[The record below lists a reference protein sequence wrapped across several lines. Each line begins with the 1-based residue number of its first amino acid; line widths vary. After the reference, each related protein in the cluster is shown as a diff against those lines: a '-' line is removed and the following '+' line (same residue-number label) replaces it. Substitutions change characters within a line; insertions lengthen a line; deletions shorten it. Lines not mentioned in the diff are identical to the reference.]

1 MALLQFSPMAY
12 IKYFALNAPMILA
25 AFVIFASA
33 FNKDIKGLVFMAGA
47 VIIMFIGQFI
57 SSSLGRRP
65 PKTTSLKSL
74 ATCNMFSLG
83 NSGWGYEWSAPAPNA
98 LFLAYAATYFI
109 AAMAFH
115 QNFNWALLGMLIVI
129 MTTNAGFR
137 LKLLHCGTSIDLLFG
152 WTFGIIWGLIWYGCM
167 AMMEAQ
173 HDGTISLTYFG
184 DDSGVDKC
192 KLTKKKFKCR
202 NI

>member
-1 MALLQFSPMAY
+1 MALLKFSPMAY
-12 IKYFALNAPMILA
+12 IKYYALNAPMILA

-33 FNKDIKGLVFMAGA
+33 FNKDIKGLVFMVGA
-47 VIIMFIGQFI
+47 VIVMFWGQFM
-57 SSSLGRRP
+57 SSTFGRKT
-65 PKTTSLKSL
+65 PKNMDE
-74 ATCNMFSLG
+74 AACNMFSS
-83 NSGWGYEWSAPAPNA
+83 SGWGFEWSAPAPNA

-115 QNFNWALLGMLIVI
+115 QNFNWALLGMLILI
-129 MTTNAGFR
+129 MTTNAVFR
-137 LKLLHCGTSIDLLFG
+137 LKLLHCGTSIDLLLG
-152 WTFGIIWGLIWYGCM
+152 WGFGIIWGIIWYCFM
-167 AMMEAQ
+167 TVIERQ
-173 HDGTISLTYFG
+173 RDYTISLTYFG

>member
-1 MALLQFSPMAY
+1 MALLKFSPMAY

-33 FNKDIKGLVFMAGA
+33 FNQDIKGLVFMAGA

-57 SSSLGRRP
+57 SSALGRKP
-65 PKTTSLKSL
+65 PENIDL
-74 ATCNMFSLG
+74 AACNMFSS
-83 NSGWGYEWSAPAPNA
+83 SGWGFEWSAPAPNA

-129 MTTNAGFR
+129 VVANAGCR
-137 LKLLHCGTSIDLLFG
+137 LKLLHCCTSIDLLFG
-152 WTFGIIWGLIWYGCM
+152 WTFGIIWGILWYGCM
-167 AMMEAQ
+167 AMIESQ
-173 HDGTISLTYFG
+173 NDGAISLTYFG
-184 DDSGVDKC
+184 DDNSGDKC
-192 KLTKKKFKCR
+192 KLTNKKFKCR

>member
-1 MALLQFSPMAY
+1 MAY

-33 FNKDIKGLVFMAGA
+33 FNKDIKGPVFMVGA

-57 SSSLGRRP
+57 SSTLGRKP
-65 PKTTSLKSL
+65 PKNIDLE
-74 ATCNMFSLG
+74 ACNMFSS
-83 NSGWGYEWSAPAPNA
+83 SGWGFEWSAPAPNA

-109 AAMAFH
+109 APMAFH
-115 QNFNWALLGMLIVI
+115 QNFNWGLLGILIVI
-129 MTTNAGFR
+129 MVTNAGFR
-137 LKLLHCGTSIDLLFG
+137 LKLLHCVRPGDLVLGVIFG
-152 WTFGIIWGLIWYGCM
+152 SIWGILWYGCM
-167 AMMEAQ
+167 AMIESQ
-173 HDGTISLTYFG
+173 HDGAINLTYFG
-184 DDSGVDKC
+184 DDNSGDKC

>member
-1 MALLQFSPMAY
+1 MALLKFSPMAY
-12 IKYFALNAPMILA
+12 IKYYALNAPMILA

-33 FNKDIKGLVFMAGA
+33 FNKDIKGLIFMAGA

-57 SSSLGRRP
+57 SSSLGRTP
-65 PKTTSLKSL
+65 PKNIDL
-74 ATCNMFSLG
+74 AACNMFSS
-83 NSGWGYEWSAPAPNA
+83 SGWGFEWSAPAPNA

-129 MTTNAGFR
+129 MATNAGFR

-152 WTFGIIWGLIWYGCM
+152 WTFGIIWGILWYGCM
-167 AMMEAQ
+167 AMIEAQ
-173 HDGTISLTYFG
+173 HDGAISLTYFG
-184 DDSGVDKC
+184 DDSSGDKC

-202 NI
+202 NV

>member
-1 MALLQFSPMAY
+1 MALLKFSPMAY

-33 FNKDIKGLVFMAGA
+33 FNKDIKGLIFMAGA

-57 SSSLGRRP
+57 SSALGRKP
-65 PKTTSLKSL
+65 TENIDL
-74 ATCNMFSLG
+74 AACNMFSS
-83 NSGWGYEWSAPAPNA
+83 SGWGFEWSAPAPNA

-152 WTFGIIWGLIWYGCM
+152 WTFGIIWGLLWYGCM
-167 AMMEAQ
+167 AMIESQ

-184 DDSGVDKC
+184 DNSGVDKC
-192 KLTKKKFKCR
+192 KITNKKFKCR
-202 NI
+202 NV

>member
-1 MALLQFSPMAY
+1 
-12 IKYFALNAPMILA
+12 MILA

-33 FNKDIKGLVFMAGA
+33 FNKDIKGVVFMVGA
-47 VIIMFIGQFI
+47 VIIMSIGQFI

-65 PKTTSLKSL
+65 PTTSFKSL
-74 ATCNMFSLG
+74 DTCNMFSLG

-98 LFLAYAATYFI
+98 LFLVYAATYFI
-109 AAMAFH
+109 APMFFH
-115 QNFNWALLGMLIVI
+115 QNFNWGLLGILIVI
-129 MTTNAGFR
+129 MVTNAWFR
-137 LKLLHCGTSIDLLFG
+137 FKLLHCVRMGDLLFS
-152 WTFGIIWGLIWYGCM
+152 FGFGSIWGLIWYGCM